1 MKHTKGE
8 WKWINQTTQ
17 SGDYYKVTGEAV
29 SVCNITTRDSK
40 QAEANA
46 KLIAA
51 APELLEACEQAFNMC
66 DMLRMP
72 TESDLKN
79 MATFLKAAINK
90 ATL

>member
-17 SGDYYKVTGEAV
+17 GGDYYKVTGETV

-46 KLIAA
+46 KLIAS
-51 APELLEACEQAFNMC
+51 APELLEACQYVFEMC
-66 DMLRMP
+66 DKLIMP
-72 TESDLKN
+72 NETDLKN
-79 MATFLKAAINK
+79 ASRILISVINK

>member
-17 SGDYYKVTGEAV
+17 SGDYYKVTGETV

-79 MATFLKAAINK
+79 MANFLKAAINK